1 MAPRLK
7 ADSSIAYADG
17 AILKQGSTPKELLA
31 ALVSGAPEALT
42 EQKAVAVLIPGEA
55 NQTYTAAPL
64 AP

>member
-17 AILKQGSTPKELLA
+17 AILKQGSTPRERLA
-31 ALVSGAPEALT
+31 LASYGAPEVLT
-42 EQKAVAVLIPGEA
+42 VQKLAVPLTYGEA